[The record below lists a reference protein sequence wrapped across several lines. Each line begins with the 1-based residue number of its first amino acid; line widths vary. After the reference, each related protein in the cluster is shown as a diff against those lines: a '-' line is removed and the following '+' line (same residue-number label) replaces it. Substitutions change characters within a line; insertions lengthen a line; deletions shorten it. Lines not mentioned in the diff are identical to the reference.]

1 MELQPALCAKENNI
15 RLIGTQFFVEIL
27 KCLSSNDLNE
37 DEVQVI
43 WSFLTDRLNDHHS
56 IIPTILSG
64 GLILCKNHISS
75 KKCLAEFFSKMFQC
89 IVCQTQKREDREKI
103 FEMLKIASESK
114 LDGMLA
120 FVSFKIK
127 LILN

>member
-1 MELQPALCAKENNI
+1 MELKPALCAKENNI

-43 WSFLTDRLNDHHS
+43 WSFFTDRLNDHHS

-64 GLILCKNHISS
+64 GLILCKNYISS
-75 KKCLAEFFSKMFQC
+75 KKYLAEFFTKMFQC

-114 LDGMLA
+114 LDGMLTSL
-120 FVSFKIK
+120 SF
-127 LILN
+127 